1 MRKEFVIHNSKGLHA
16 RPATKLVQIAN
27 TFPCNLTIEYKGKKT
42 DLKSIMSVL
51 SLRIQAGDIITIIVD
66 GENEQDCL
74 KRLEQIIN
82 DININE
88 G

>member
-1 MRKEFVIHNSKGLHA
+1 MQKEFVVHNSNGLHA
-16 RPATKLVQIAN
+16 RPATRLVQIAN
-27 TFPCNLTIEYKGKKT
+27 TLPCNLTIEYKGMKT

-51 SLRIQAGDIITIIVD
+51 SLKIKTGDIITIIAE
-66 GENEQDCL
+66 GKNEQACL